1 VRAPPSG
8 DRSHCE
14 PAGERRVPHTV
25 LSVTRRLTV
34 NGTCRPDGFGR
45 LLGRSSSLPGHAVVR
60 FAESVTTANPVG
72 EGGQALARAT
82 PSRGPMLV
90 RRRTADLSP
99 VGRNRSFH
107 VIFISPKG
115 RCKNGRRVAVDGVPS
130 PSVRS

>member
-1 VRAPPSG
+1 MFDRERDVPARRIRATSWSIVESP
-8 DRSHCE
+8 
-14 PAGERRVPHTV
+14 
-25 LSVTRRLTV
+25 
-34 NGTCRPDGFGR
+34 RPR
-45 LLGRSSSLPGHAVVR
+45 GRSLRGIGDDGEPGR
-60 FAESVTTANPVG
+60 R
-72 EGGQALARAT
+72 GGQALARET

-130 PSVRS
+130 PPVRS